1 MTSSLLDALAIAA
14 VTYLLAD
21 LKMSGVINLPWL
33 VIFAPASICVALAV
47 LTMALFLRVISK
59 PFPFN

>member
-21 LKMSGVINLPWL
+21 LKMSGAINLPWL
-33 VIFAPASICVALAV
+33 VIFAPVLIYVVLAV
-47 LTMALFLRVISK
+47 LTMAFFLRVISK